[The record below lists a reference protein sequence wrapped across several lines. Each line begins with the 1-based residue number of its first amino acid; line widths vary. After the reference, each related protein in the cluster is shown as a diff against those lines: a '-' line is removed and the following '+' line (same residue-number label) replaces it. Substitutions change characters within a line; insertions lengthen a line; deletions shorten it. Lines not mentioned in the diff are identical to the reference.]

1 MNNIICEEIVG
12 LFSSLQQR
20 APNATILNLSSKIKC
35 TKNKTVSY
43 LMGMDKSMRNNTI
56 IKCVYLAS
64 KVKKSNIYA
73 MRAMHNEIV
82 ERVRNKVAM
91 RGKKKR
97 RDVETKI
104 RQIMA
109 PNKNIDLC
117 ATLGCSITQQRD
129 FVDIVRGDVINRY
142 IVHLW
147 HDKEINMDV
156 VWSGRIVAKE
166 DMFTDKPLLTI
177 LYWKSDK
184 PGEVL
189 DQDDYMGPPP
199 FQQEEDAEKTPVCVY
214 QLATDY
220 FCEDM
225 WFL

>member
-1 MNNIICEEIVG
+1 
-12 LFSSLQQR
+12 
-20 APNATILNLSSKIKC
+20 
-35 TKNKTVSY
+35 
-43 LMGMDKSMRNNTI
+43 MDPL
-56 IKCVYLAS
+56 CP
-64 KVKKSNIYA
+64 
-73 MRAMHNEIV
+73 NEIV
-82 ERVRNKVAM
+82 ECVRNKVAM

-104 RQIMA
+104 RQTMA

-129 FVDIVRGDVINRY
+129 IVRWDVINRY
-142 IVHLW
+142 VVHLW

-189 DQDDYMGPPP
+189 DQDDYLGPPP
-199 FQQEEDAEKTPVCVY
+199 FLSTRRRCGEDTCLCLPASNR
-214 QLATDY
+214 L
-220 FCEDM
+220 
-225 WFL
+225 FLSRHVVFVILY